1 MENKPNSSNLGVV
14 VAVRGSVVDIR
25 FDAHLPPI
33 YSLLHAKEAKVAI
46 EVLAQLDA
54 HTVRG
59 IALTPTEGLARGNSV
74 EDTGG
79 ELKAPV
85 GKEILSRMFD
95 VFGNAIDRLPA
106 PVNVQWRTVH
116 RSPPPLTQ
124 RSTKSEIFETGI
136 KAIDV
141 LVPLE
146 RGGKGGL
153 FGGAGVGKTV
163 LLTEMIHNMIE
174 HQKGVSIFCGIGERC
189 REGEELYR
197 DMKAAGVL
205 PNMVMVFGQMNEPP
219 GSRFRVG
226 HAALT
231 MAEYFRDDEHR
242 DVLLLVDNI
251 FRFIQAGMEVSGLL
265 GQMPSRLGY
274 QPTMG
279 TELSGLE
286 ERIANTDT
294 GAITSIQ
301 AVYVPA
307 DDLTDPAAVH
317 TFSHLSTSIVLSRK
331 RASQGLFP
339 AIDLLQ
345 SSSKMA
351 TPGIVGERHYLLAQE
366 IRRTLAQ
373 YEDLKDIISMLGLE
387 QLAPEDRNIVA
398 RARRLE
404 RFLTQPFFATEQFSG
419 IKGKLVSLKDSLD
432 GCERILRD
440 EFKDYPESALYMIG
454 AIDEAKEKFKPP
466 AAKSDSGAKAASKPD
481 AKPATDSNPDAKP
494 DPKHAT
500 DSKPDGKAD
509 EKPAADSKPD
519 AKADAKPAPD
529 SKRDAKADGNP
540 GSDSKPDAK
549 PATDSKPDAKPDP
562 KPAADSK
569 PDRKPDVKPAADSK
583 PEAKDSPKAGA
594 DSKPGPQAKPTSEP
608 EVAHA
613 ATGAHES

>member
-1 MENKPNSSNLGVV
+1 MKDQAKPTNLGNVV
-14 VAVRGSVVDIR
+14 SVRGSVVDVR
-25 FDAHLPPI
+25 FDKHLPPI
-33 YSLLHAKEAKVAI
+33 YSVLRAGAEKEIVI
-46 EVLAQLDA
+46 EVLAQRDA
-54 HTVRG
+54 RHVRG
-59 IALTPTEGLARGNSV
+59 IALTPTQGLARGMAV

-79 ELKAPV
+79 PLQAPV
-85 GKEILSRMFD
+85 GKGILSRMFD
-95 VFGNAIDRLPA
+95 VFGNAIDREAALSE
-106 PVNVQWRTVH
+106 VQWRSVH
-116 RSPPPLTQ
+116 RAPPPLAR

-136 KAIDV
+136 KVIDV

-146 RGGKGGL
+146 RGGKAGL

-163 LLTEMIHNMIE
+163 LLTEMIHNMIG

-197 DMKAAGVL
+197 DMKEAGVL

-242 DVLLLVDNI
+242 DVLLLIDNI
-251 FRFIQAGMEVSGLL
+251 FRFIQAGMEVSGLM

-279 TELSGLE
+279 TELSRLE

-317 TFSHLSTSIVLSRK
+317 TFSHLSASIVLSRK
-331 RASQGLFP
+331 RASEGLYP

-345 SSSKMA
+345 SNSKMA

-373 YEDLKDIISMLGLE
+373 YEDLKDVIAMLGLE
-387 QLAPEDRNIVA
+387 QLAPDDRKVVA

-419 IKGKLVSLKDSLD
+419 IKGKLVSLKDSLE

-454 AIDEAKEKFKPP
+454 AIDEAKKKAPP
-466 AAKSDSGAKAASKPD
+466 DKPD
-481 AKPATDSNPDAKP
+481 AKT
-494 DPKHAT
+494 
-500 DSKPDGKAD
+500 G
-509 EKPAADSKPD
+509 
-519 AKADAKPAPD
+519 
-529 SKRDAKADGNP
+529 
-540 GSDSKPDAK
+540 
-549 PATDSKPDAKPDP
+549 P
-562 KPAADSK
+562 KPAADSTAK
-569 PDRKPDVKPAADSK
+569 AKSEPQPK
-583 PEAKDSPKAGA
+583 PEPKPKPEVEHAAGA
-594 DSKPGPQAKPTSEP
+594 
-608 EVAHA
+608 HA
-613 ATGAHES
+613 S